1 MTNGKLFMKAL
12 AKNENKQ
19 MKFIVKLL
27 LSATFMLSTISA
39 VAAPSV
45 EFQTNQGNFTIELY
59 PEKAPK
65 TVANFLQYVK
75 DGFYENTIFHRV
87 INHFMIQ
94 GGGFERDLSEKSTRA
109 AIANEAGNGL
119 LNQTGTVAMAR
130 TADPDSATA
139 QFFVN
144 LTDNQF
150 LDYVGPDPDQIGYCV
165 FGKVTSGIEVI
176 QKIGL
181 TQTNTVGRYS
191 DVPVKPVIIKSV
203 KLLGEVVKDAPK
215 DASKDASK
223 ETAK

>member
-1 MTNGKLFMKAL
+1 MKAL
-12 AKNENKQ
+12 VNLMQFKNL
-19 MKFIVKLL
+19 FLGSLL
-27 LSATFMLSTISA
+27 LSASISA
-39 VAAPSV
+39 FAAPSV
-45 EFQTNQGNFTIELY
+45 EFQTNQGNFTVELY

-94 GGGFERDLSEKSTRA
+94 GGGFERDLSEKNTRA
-109 AIANEAGNGL
+109 PISNEAGNGL
-119 LNQTGTVAMAR
+119 LNETGTIAMAR

-144 LTDNQF
+144 LFDNQF

-165 FGKVTSGIEVI
+165 FGKVTSGMDVI

-191 DVPVKPVIIKSV
+191 DVPVKPVIIKSA
-203 KLLGEVVKDAPK
+203 KLLSEMAKD
-215 DASKDASK
+215 DSKQS
-223 ETAK
+223 AK

>member
-1 MTNGKLFMKAL
+1 MKAL
-12 AKNENKQ
+12 VKL
-19 MKFIVKLL
+19 MKFKNLLLCGLL
-27 LSATFMLSTISA
+27 LSASISA
-39 VAAPSV
+39 FAAPSV
-45 EFQTNQGNFTIELY
+45 EFQTSQGNFTVELY

-109 AIANEAGNGL
+109 AIANEASNGL
-119 LNQTGTVAMAR
+119 LNELGTIAMAR

-150 LDYVGPDPDQIGYCV
+150 LNYVGPDPDQIGYCV
-165 FGKVTSGIEVI
+165 FGKVTSGIEVV

-181 TQTNTVGRYS
+181 VQTNTVGRNS
-191 DVPVKPVIIKSV
+191 DVPVKPIIIKSV
-203 KLLGEVVKDAPK
+203 KLLGEVAKEDNKEP
-215 DASKDASK
+215 SK
-223 ETAK
+223 

>member
-1 MTNGKLFMKAL
+1 MRVLVNL
-12 AKNENKQ
+12 
-19 MKFIVKLL
+19 MKFKNLL
-27 LSATFMLSTISA
+27 LCGILLIASISA
-39 VAAPSV
+39 FAAPSV
-45 EFQTNQGNFTIELY
+45 EFQTSQGNFTVELY

-109 AIANEAGNGL
+109 AIVNEASNGL
-119 LNQTGTVAMAR
+119 LNELGTIAMAR

-150 LDYVGPDPDQIGYCV
+150 LNYVGPPDQIGYCV
-165 FGKVTSGIEVI
+165 FGKVTNGIEVV

-181 TQTNTVGRYS
+181 VQTNTVGRNS
-191 DVPVKPVIIKSV
+191 DVPVKPIIIKSV
-203 KLLGEVVKDAPK
+203 KLLGEVAKED
-215 DASKDASK
+215 SK
-223 ETAK
+223 ESVK

>member
-1 MTNGKLFMKAL
+1 MKAL
-12 AKNENKQ
+12 VNL
-19 MKFIVKLL
+19 MKFKNLL
-27 LSATFMLSTISA
+27 LSCLLLSISICA
-39 VAAPSV
+39 LAAPSV
-45 EFQTNQGNFTIELY
+45 EFQTSQGNFTIELY

-87 INHFMIQ
+87 ISHFMIQ

-203 KLLGEVVKDAPK
+203 KLLAEVVKDAPK
-215 DASKDASK
+215 DASK

>member
-1 MTNGKLFMKAL
+1 MKVL
-12 AKNENKQ
+12 VNL
-19 MKFIVKLL
+19 MKFKNLLLCGLL
-27 LSATFMLSTISA
+27 LSASISA
-39 VAAPSV
+39 FAAPSV
-45 EFQTNQGNFTIELY
+45 EFQTSQGNFTVELY

-109 AIANEAGNGL
+109 AIVNEASNGL
-119 LNQTGTVAMAR
+119 LNELGTIAMAR

-150 LDYVGPDPDQIGYCV
+150 LNYVSPDPDQMGYCV
-165 FGKVTSGIEVI
+165 FGKVTSGIEVV

-181 TQTNTVGRYS
+181 VQTNTVGRNS
-191 DVPVKPVIIKSV
+191 DVPVKPIIIKSV
-203 KLLGEVVKDAPK
+203 KLLGEVAKED
-215 DASKDASK
+215 SK
-223 ETAK
+223 ESVK